1 MAINQSA
8 VNVAAVNGTA
18 SVFNTQLL
26 TVNATVSPSIV
37 SQGIVTLLLSV
48 IVSTTASVYKGLFQ
62 LLVVA
67 SRFFAG
73 TGALNGNAL
82 NTSTIN
88 AQATGVVSSN
98 STIVTNFFFYKTY
111 IATSTVLNSIRKD
124 VLGPN
129 VFLITVNSTVTLT
142 KAINKLID
150 LVLSTATATMT
161 RALILFKELLATV
174 TSSITLLATRLYYR
188 TLTVVSTSVSTIVKS
203 IQKTLTILVNCGII
217 LVKGVRKI
225 ITVIVTS
232 TVTMIR
238 SAISFI
244 RFPLNR
250 LIYAASKIRKVFY
263 T

>member
-8 VNVAAVNGTA
+8 INVAAVNGTA

-37 SQGIVTLLLSV
+37 YQGIVTLLLSV
-48 IVSTTASVYKGLFQ
+48 IASTTASVYKGLSQ

-67 SRFFAG
+67 SRFFVG
-73 TGALNGNAL
+73 TGALDGNAL

-88 AQATGVVSSN
+88 AQATGTVSSN
-98 STIVTNFFFYKTY
+98 SSLFTNFFFYRSIT
-111 IATSTVLNSIRKD
+111 AASTALNSIRKD

-129 VFLITVNSTVTLT
+129 VFLVTVNSTVTIT

-161 RALILFKELLATV
+161 RALILFKELLASV
-174 TSSITLLATRLYYR
+174 TSSATLLATRLYYR
-188 TLTVVSTSVSTIVKS
+188 TLTYISVSVSTIVKS
-203 IQKTLTILVNCGII
+203 IQKPLTILVNCGII
-217 LVKGVRKI
+217 LVKGARKI
-225 ITVIVTS
+225 LTVVVTS
-232 TVTMIR
+232 TSTMIR
-238 SAISFI
+238 SAISFVKY
-244 RFPLNR
+244 PLNR

-263 T
+263 S

>member
-26 TVNATVSPSIV
+26 TVNATVNPSIV
-37 SQGIVTLLLSV
+37 YQGIVTLLLS
-48 IVSTTASVYKGLFQ
+48 IVVTTSANIYKGFSQ

-67 SRFFAG
+67 SRFFVG
-73 TGALNGNAL
+73 SGALDGNAL
-82 NTSTIN
+82 NTSAIN
-88 AQATGVVSSN
+88 AQATGVVSSTA
-98 STIVTNFFFYKTY
+98 SVFTNFFFYKTY
-111 IATSTVLNSIRKD
+111 TATSSVLNTLKRD

-129 VFLITVNSTVTLT
+129 VFLVTVNTTSTLV
-142 KAINKLID
+142 KMVDYIIES
-150 LVLSTATATMT
+150 VLSTSSATML
-161 RALILFKELLATV
+161 RGLILFKELLITA
-174 TSSITLLATRLYYR
+174 SNNATLLATRLYYR

-217 LVKGVRKI
+217 LVKGVNKI
-225 ITVIVTS
+225 ITVLVTS

-238 SAISFI
+238 SAISFVK
-244 RFPLNR
+244 FPLNR

-263 T
+263 S

>member
-8 VNVAAVNGTA
+8 INVEAVNGTA
-18 SVFNTQLL
+18 SIFNTQLL
-26 TVNATVSPSIV
+26 TATSTVNPSIV
-37 SQGIVTLLLSV
+37 SQGIVTLLLSAV
-48 IVSTTASVYKGLFQ
+48 VTTTANIYRGLFQ

-67 SRFFAG
+67 SRFFVG

-88 AQATGVVSSN
+88 AQATGVVASN
-98 STIVTNFFFYKTY
+98 STILTNFFFYKTY
-111 IATSTVLNSIRKD
+111 TVTSTVLNSLRRD

-129 VFLITVNSTVTLT
+129 VFLITVNSTTTLT
-142 KAINKLID
+142 KAVSNLID
-150 LVLSTATATMT
+150 LVLSTSSATML
-161 RALILFKELLATV
+161 RGLILLKVISTTV
-174 TSSITLLATRLYYR
+174 TNTVTLLAQRLYYR
-188 TLTVVSTSVSTIVKS
+188 TLSVLSTSVATIIKS
-203 IQKTLTILVNCGII
+203 IQKPLTILSNCGII
-217 LVKGVRKI
+217 LVKGVKKL
-225 ITVIVTS
+225 ITLSVTS
-232 TVTMIR
+232 TVIMIR

>member
-26 TVNATVSPSIV
+26 TVNATVNPSIV
-37 SQGIVTLLLSV
+37 AKGIVTLFLSV
-48 IVSTTASVYKGLFQ
+48 IVSSTASIYKGLFQ

-82 NTSTIN
+82 NESTIN

-98 STIVTNFFFYKTY
+98 SVIFTNFFFYKTY
-111 IATSTVLNSIRKD
+111 IATSTVLNSLRKD

-142 KAINKLID
+142 KAIDKLID
-150 LVLSTATATMT
+150 LVLSTSSATMT

-174 TSSITLLATRLYYR
+174 TNNATLLATRLYYR

>member
-8 VNVAAVNGTA
+8 INVAAVNGTA

-37 SQGIVTLLLSV
+37 YQGIVTLFLSV

-67 SRFFAG
+67 SRFFVG
-73 TGALNGNAL
+73 TGAINGNAL

-88 AQATGVVSSN
+88 AQATGAVSSN
-98 STIVTNFFFYKTY
+98 SSVFTNFFFYKTY
-111 IATSTVLNSIRKD
+111 TVTSTVLNSIRKD

-142 KAINKLID
+142 KAIDKLID
-150 LVLSTATATMT
+150 LILSTATATMT
-161 RALILFKELLATV
+161 RALILFKELLTTV
-174 TSSITLLATRLYYR
+174 TNSVTLLATRLYYR
-188 TLTVVSTSVSTIVKS
+188 TLSVISTSIATIVKS
-203 IQKTLTILVNCGII
+203 IQKPLTILVNCGII

-225 ITVIVTS
+225 VTAIVTS

-238 SAISFI
+238 SAISFVK
-244 RFPLNR
+244 FPLNR

-263 T
+263 S